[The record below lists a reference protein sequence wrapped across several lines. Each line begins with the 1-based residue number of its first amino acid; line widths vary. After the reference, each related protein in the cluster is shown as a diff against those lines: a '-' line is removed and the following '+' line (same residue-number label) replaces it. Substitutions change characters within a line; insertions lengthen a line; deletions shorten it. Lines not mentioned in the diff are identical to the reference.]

1 MIEMTI
7 LKELAGES
15 LGELLKRVKEMR
27 VEEINVEV
35 LDRPVDMDL
44 PHNALTPLS
53 DETKEVLSEEGYS
66 DGVIDSINSEEEAAI
81 YQEAGL
87 E

>member
-44 PHNALTPLS
+44 PRNALTPLFR
-53 DETKEVLSEEGYS
+53 
-66 DGVIDSINSEEEAAI
+66 
-81 YQEAGL
+81 
-87 E
+87 